1 MNTEKNSERLLICS
15 MIHDELDDGSP
26 NAKFLRK
33 LMECHEGLKPFY
45 YEKNEKSELIVF
57 YADKLQEMLDEFK
70 FDSKVFETAEE
81 VAAGKVHRC
90 TGCHC
95 GIYGPFPYTYR
106 DNCSCVGRS
115 YECYVC
121 RGYDNIAFYEIYEH
135 QKKYGTEKAI
145 MKAIKAD
152 F

>member
-15 MIHDELDDGSP
+15 MIHDELDDGSL

-33 LMECHEGLKPFY
+33 LMECHEGLEPFY

-70 FDSKVFETAEE
+70 FDSKVFEIAEE
-81 VAAGKVHRC
+81 VAVGKVHRC